1 MITDAPLHRHCFSLC
16 ASWLMVCCKAVV
28 CRWVQAA
35 RQGESTRL
43 QAQAFEAINEVVRC
57 ASPDTLPMVGQLIPL
72 MINKLNETL
81 GAPANTPEALER
93 QSEIQARMFCLRVS
107 GACVTACAVRLGCG
121 HTSRPPAVWH
131 HGNLPPEA
139 MC

>member
-1 MITDAPLHRHCFSLC
+1 MA
-16 ASWLMVCCKAVV
+16 
-28 CRWVQAA
+28 QAA

-81 GAPANTPEALER
+81 AQQPGNPEEVER
-93 QSEIQARMFCLRVS
+93 QSEIQARLPFHTYTIHCN
-107 GACVTACAVRLGCG
+107 AAGCYPG
-121 HTSRPPAVWH
+121 QLKLPAT
-131 HGNLPPEA
+131 E
-139 MC
+139 CC